1 MRMMIGEGRNQAR
14 VNPQEAAAFG
24 VEAER
29 RTRCRGRIVLEG
41 PTGFGDGLEAG
52 DIPRDDV
59 PRL

>member
-1 MRMMIGEGRNQAR
+1 M
-14 VNPQEAAAFG
+14 NPQEAAAFG

-29 RTRCRGRIVLEG
+29 RTKCGGRTVLEG

-52 DIPRDDV
+52 DTPRDDV